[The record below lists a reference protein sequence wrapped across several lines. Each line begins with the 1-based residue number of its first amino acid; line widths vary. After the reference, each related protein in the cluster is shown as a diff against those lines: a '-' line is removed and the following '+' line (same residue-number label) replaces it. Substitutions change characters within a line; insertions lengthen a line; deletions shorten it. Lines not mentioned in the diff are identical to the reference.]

1 MLLDPRALIMFGA
14 NALLLYLTQLVN
26 SATAAW
32 PVYFFLLGPMVV
44 LPALYLRHQSYFIC
58 TLLTGL
64 WVDASFSAHFGFFT
78 TLFLLA
84 GAAIFSVRIR
94 FRAEHNYHPIL
105 LAHGINLFFLVAL
118 TIVTG
123 REHFGVASF
132 WIQVFTT
139 SLCSHLA
146 LLIIAPWF
154 YNFER
159 QLFEI
164 CRLETEPED
173 LPLL

>member
-1 MLLDPRALIMFGA
+1 MLLDPRIIIMFGA
-14 NALLLYLTQLVN
+14 NALLLFLMQLVN

-32 PVYFFLLGPMVV
+32 PVYFFLLGPMIV
-44 LPALYLRHQSYFIC
+44 LPALYLRHRSYFLC

-64 WVDASFSAHFGFFT
+64 WVDASMSVPFGLFT
-78 TLFLLA
+78 ILFLAIGA
-84 GAAIFSVRIR
+84 GIFTVRIR
-94 FRAEHNYHPIL
+94 FRAENNYHPIL
-105 LAHGINLFFLVAL
+105 LAHLINLIALVAL

-123 REHFGVASF
+123 RAYFSETGF
-132 WIQVFTT
+132 WIQILVT
-139 SLCSHLA
+139 SLSSHLA
-146 LLIIAPWF
+146 LLVIAPWF

-164 CRLETEPED
+164 CRVETEPED

>member
-1 MLLDPRALIMFGA
+1 MLVDPRALIMFGA

-64 WVDASFSAHFGFFT
+64 WVDASFSAPFGFFT

-84 GAAIFSVRIR
+84 GAAIFSVRVR

-105 LAHGINLFFLVAL
+105 LAHGINFFFLVAL
-118 TIVTG
+118 TIATG